1 MRAMTIF
8 DSIALGVIQGL
19 TEFLPISSDGHLVVF
34 ERLLNTNLP
43 DDQALYFDLML
54 HAGSLIAI
62 ILLYRDVWIR
72 LIRSLFDRTD
82 RTSHRLIYT
91 LIIAT
96 IPGVIA
102 GLVFEDAVAS
112 SLRSVSIAG
121 VGFIVTA
128 IVLIIGEWIGRSR
141 TSNMNYPSFLGG
153 SMIGIA
159 QAIALLPGV
168 SRSGLTISTGRVVG
182 LNRKNA
188 VDFSFLMSA
197 PIIGGAVS
205 LAATSIVRGSASLPS
220 ASITLSGFITSF
232 IVSMGAILFLRY
244 FVKNYSLAWFAVYLV
259 PLGIICLMI

>member
-1 MRAMTIF
+1 MTIF
-8 DSIALGVIQGL
+8 DSVLLGVLQGI

-34 ERLLNTNLP
+34 ASILNTNLA

-62 ILLYRDVWIR
+62 IIVYRDIWIK
-72 LIRSLFDRTD
+72 LVRSVFDRTD
-82 RTSHRLIYT
+82 RTSHQLIFT

-102 GLVFEDAVAS
+102 GLIFEDAVAS

-121 VGFIVTA
+121 YGFIITA
-128 IVLIIGEWIGRSR
+128 IVLLLGEWIGRSKK
-141 TSNMNYPSFLGG
+141 SNQKYPSIIGG
-153 SMIGIA
+153 LMIGIA

-168 SRSGLTISTGRVVG
+168 SRSGLTISVGRTIG
-182 LNRKNA
+182 LDRKNA

-205 LAATSIVRGSASLPS
+205 LAIFSIVRGSASLP
-220 ASITLSGFITSF
+220 ALSITFSGFITSF
-232 IVSMGAILFLRY
+232 IVSMGAIFFLKY
-244 FVKNYSLAWFAVYLV
+244 FVKNYSIGWFSIYLI
-259 PLGIICLMI
+259 PLGIICFLLR